1 MQSRPA
7 QREAGQTPAKGNP
20 MYRVVLLLLL
30 AASMLA
36 LAASIV
42 VQSLAL
48 ACIGALT
55 LTVATLA
62 AALWERG
69 A

>member
-1 MQSRPA
+1 
-7 QREAGQTPAKGNP
+7 